1 MRGRNP
7 LKWKWRIIELIRLKI
22 WSMLVGNYK
31 KICFSLWRKMEIE
44 NQKII
49 IRINNFNEN
58 YFKELGYIFK
68 RNEYIEIFVNEL
80 PKGSGFKINV
90 ECNYCHKIFK
100 KSYRRFL
107 ETKNNLCCKECKNI
121 KMMETSI

>member
-49 IRINNFNEN
+49 IRINNFNESCS
-58 YFKELGYIFK
+58 
-68 RNEYIEIFVNEL
+68 IEIYPNPVKDKVTIESIQ
-80 PKGSGFKINV
+80 KTKI
-90 ECNYCHKIFK
+90 EIL
-100 KSYRRFL
+100 SL
-107 ETKNNLCCKECKNI
+107 EGQQ
-121 KMMETSI
+121 